1 MKFLCICIYTFI
13 LPAFLFAQNEADIW
27 YFGANAGLNFNS
39 GTAEILLDGALDT
52 VEGCATISSNNGDL
66 LFYTDG
72 VTVYNRNH
80 EVMVNGTGLNGN
92 FSSTQSAVILP
103 KLGTLNSY
111 YIFTT
116 DADGD
121 ANGLQYSEIN
131 LTLDNGLGA
140 VTATKNIQL
149 YTPTSEQLIVTKKS
163 NIDAYWVI
171 SHKYNSDEF
180 IAYDVTID
188 GVNPNPVI
196 SAIGNEVAISNNI
209 GQMKMTLQRNKLAVA
224 RTFRLE
230 FFDFNVNTGVLSNAQ
245 EIQNPANFY
254 GIEFSPSG
262 QYLYASYFTSGF
274 FLEGGVVQYDLF
286 ADTIEETIASKH
298 VLFENPNEIF
308 GAMQLAPDGNIYI
321 TKVDSPFLDFIEAPN
336 EADNSADYIPNGI
349 NLGGRNSVFGLPS
362 FIQPFFDASF
372 TSNNLCIGTETEF
385 TALIPGD
392 FNSVFWDFGDGTT
405 SNEVNPSHSYQGLG
419 NYSVTM
425 TLVTPLNTYAETQV
439 ISIYEGFMAD
449 NLLIAQCSDGNED
462 GVAVF
467 SLQSYID
474 DLYITANLTNVN
486 LRHVQFFEDEELTI
500 PIDGSYYENT
510 SNPQIIYAEVAHPVS
525 KCISISEI
533 TLEIVNS
540 QIDTVFLEACNA
552 DDNSGFAAFDLSNI
566 SLQVANEIPLNA
578 SLSYYLTYTDALLQQ
593 NTLPNNFTNTIANAQ
608 DIFMRIESDAV
619 CYGISEV
626 SLLVKESVVLLDSE
640 TVFYCSTVFPQKIVL
655 DAGVLTS
662 NTDDILIYSW
672 SNGETTEQIE
682 VNTLGDFTVSV
693 TNNKGCVS
701 ERTITVLPAEFPII
715 TSVDILDFSSNNT
728 VVVNVF
734 GDGSFEYSLD
744 NSNGPYQS
752 SNTFSNVLPGA
763 HSVYVKDLNK
773 DCGIA
778 AQEILVYGYPKFF
791 TPNNDS
797 KNDTWEI
804 KGFST
809 FNPSTVVVSI
819 YNRFGK
825 LLAVLNS
832 SNLRWDGVYNGKVLP
847 TDDYWFTVKLLDG
860 RTFSGHFTLKN

>member
-1 MKFLCICIYTFI
+1 MKFLYICICTFI
-13 LPAFLFAQNEADIW
+13 LPSFLLAQNEADIW

-39 GTAEILLDGALDT
+39 GTAEVLLDGALDT

-103 KLGTLNSY
+103 KPGTLNSY

-245 EIQNPANFY
+245 EIQNPTNFY

-392 FNSVFWDFGDGTT
+392 FNSVFW
-405 SNEVNPSHSYQGLG
+405 
-419 NYSVTM
+419 VT
-425 TLVTPLNTYAETQV
+425 Y
-439 ISIYEGFMAD
+439 ISW
-449 NLLIAQCSDGNED
+449 
-462 GVAVF
+462 
-467 SLQSYID
+467 
-474 DLYITANLTNVN
+474 
-486 LRHVQFFEDEELTI
+486 
-500 PIDGSYYENT
+500 
-510 SNPQIIYAEVAHPVS
+510 QI
-525 KCISISEI
+525 
-533 TLEIVNS
+533 
-540 QIDTVFLEACNA
+540 
-552 DDNSGFAAFDLSNI
+552 
-566 SLQVANEIPLNA
+566 
-578 SLSYYLTYTDALLQQ
+578 
-593 NTLPNNFTNTIANAQ
+593 
-608 DIFMRIESDAV
+608 
-619 CYGISEV
+619 
-626 SLLVKESVVLLDSE
+626 
-640 TVFYCSTVFPQKIVL
+640 
-655 DAGVLTS
+655 
-662 NTDDILIYSW
+662 
-672 SNGETTEQIE
+672 
-682 VNTLGDFTVSV
+682 
-693 TNNKGCVS
+693 
-701 ERTITVLPAEFPII
+701 
-715 TSVDILDFSSNNT
+715 
-728 VVVNVF
+728 
-734 GDGSFEYSLD
+734 
-744 NSNGPYQS
+744 
-752 SNTFSNVLPGA
+752 
-763 HSVYVKDLNK
+763 VYK
-773 DCGIA
+773 
-778 AQEILVYGYPKFF
+778 
-791 TPNNDS
+791 
-797 KNDTWEI
+797 
-804 KGFST
+804 
-809 FNPSTVVVSI
+809 
-819 YNRFGK
+819 
-825 LLAVLNS
+825 
-832 SNLRWDGVYNGKVLP
+832 
-847 TDDYWFTVKLLDG
+847 
-860 RTFSGHFTLKN
+860 